1 MKINRLLWGIC
12 LFLMSCQ
19 EGPQCVEYVVMA
31 GKEVM
36 EDSSWHKVA
45 ETLRAKHEAV
55 LLTYQHHPDE
65 LLPALKQLN
74 PRYVAVVE
82 KPENLGRDYVI
93 GLNRMSRQ
101 VDEDVYA
108 DFLWG
113 IITGYDAEAAMKM
126 VDNSTEPLVIKD
138 AVATIMELHSG
149 KWFDRFAW
157 VDDHRMGLWGEKKA
171 KGDSVVTYQLP
182 MGKKGSKRVNPVDE
196 MQTFYD
202 IYAAYDPDLV
212 VTAAHATE
220 RNLEMPFSLGNI
232 KARNGVLYMDF
243 PESPRDLKE
252 SGKRRV
258 YLPIGNCL
266 IANVNHTKESMAVA
280 WMNSA
285 HATTLVGYVVTTW
298 HGRNGWGGLK
308 YWLTTPGRY
317 TIAEAFYLNQQ
328 DMMHQLMQWNS
339 GFTCLEYP
347 YDASNEFEAG
357 TQLIKDSL
365 GVEASIDMLGFL
377 HDRDVLAYYGDPKWD
392 ARLQQIPE
400 ENDFTVTSEIQG
412 NQCIVTITTQEN
424 FNPERM
430 KGDHFKEEHVLD
442 LPFSYFFPERLNHP
456 RLADGQEWKVAVDE
470 NFLLIYNADFEPGKT
485 YKVVLDIN

>member
-1 MKINRLLWGIC
+1 MKINRLLWGIL
-12 LFLMSCQ
+12 LFLVSCQ
-19 EGPQCVEYVVMA
+19 GAPRTAEYVVMA
-31 GKEVM
+31 SQEVM
-36 EDSSWHKVA
+36 EDSSWNLVA

-55 LLTYQHHPDE
+55 LLAYRHHPDE
-65 LLPALKQLN
+65 LLPSLKQLN

-93 GLNRMSRQ
+93 GLNRLSRQ
-101 VDEDVYA
+101 IDEDKYA

-113 IITGYDAEAAMKM
+113 IITGYDAEAAMGM
-126 VDNSTEPLVIKD
+126 VNNSTEPLVIKD
-138 AVATIMELHSG
+138 AVASIMELHSG

-182 MGKKGSKRVNPVDE
+182 ADKKNNSRVNPVDE

-202 IYAAYDPDLV
+202 IYAEYDPDLI

-232 KARNGVLYMDF
+232 KSQSGVLYMDF
-243 PESPRDLKE
+243 PGAPRNLTE

-266 IANVNHTKESMAVA
+266 IANVNNTKESMAVA

-285 HATTLVGYVVTTW
+285 HAATLVGYVVTTW
-298 HGRNGWGGLK
+298 YGRNGWGGLK

-328 DMMHQLMQWNS
+328 DMMNQLVQWNPR
-339 GFTCLEYP
+339 FADLEYP
-347 YDASNEFEAG
+347 YDASDEFQAG

-365 GVEASIDMLGFL
+365 GIEASLDMLGFL

-392 ARLQQIPE
+392 VRLQEIPE
-400 ENDFTVTSEIQG
+400 EHDFTVASEIKG
-412 NQCIVTITTQEN
+412 KQCIVTITTQEN
-424 FNPERM
+424 FNLERM
-430 KGDHFKEEHVLD
+430 KGDHFKEEHVKD
-442 LPFSYFFPERLNHP
+442 LPFSYFFPYRLKNP
-456 RLADGQEWKVAVDE
+456 RLADGQEWKVALDE
-470 NFLLIYNADFEPGKT
+470 NFLLVYNADFEPGKT
-485 YKVVLDIN
+485 YKVVLDID